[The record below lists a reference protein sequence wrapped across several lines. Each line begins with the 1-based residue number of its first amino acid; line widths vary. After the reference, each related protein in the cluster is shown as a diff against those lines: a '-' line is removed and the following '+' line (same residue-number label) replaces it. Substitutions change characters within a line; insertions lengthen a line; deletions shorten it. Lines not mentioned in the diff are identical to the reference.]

1 MVGIYTSK
9 TPFQKMQSRRPGF
22 KRAGELEEALSRL
35 KHLAAV
41 KGQRSPTENAN
52 LRAEIE
58 ALELVRDEDQRRQ
71 RLAKEEATTRRR

>member
-1 MVGIYTSK
+1 
-9 TPFQKMQSRRPGF
+9 MQSRRPGF

-58 ALELVRDEDQRRQ
+58 ALELVRDED
-71 RLAKEEATTRRR
+71 